1 MRRCSRAWRGFTS
14 PLRHRDA
21 LSSCPQGG
29 HRLWWFVEAPDEAAA
44 LGQLPEYVSRQTE
57 VTNVCFVPT
66 LDRGVVSPAGA
77 VTMTPSAPTGGLQR
91 STRAAVG
98 VLLVLAVLNA
108 AFLYLLPARAA
119 PATRGRSAR
128 RSRPRSS
135 APATSPASW
144 RPRSRCSPRAAGAR
158 SSRWPIALV
167 TLSVGLLAATLLHT
181 ARFRWGY
188 PPTWVW
194 TGVYALAPVGVVIL
208 ARRQRAITIRPLVA
222 DPRLR
227 LLRVLSGVFGAAM
240 LAGAIALFAF
250 PADLGRDWPWPL
262 TTLLAQ
268 AIAAWIAMIAAALLW
283 CAYDLRRTHEAF
295 IPYATL
301 AAWCLALLA
310 LPALH
315 AGELTRTGAPLL
327 SYLGALIAL
336 LALAV
341 LGVTRAG
348 RLSR

>member
-1 MRRCSRAWRGFTS
+1 MS
-14 PLRHRDA
+14 
-21 LSSCPQGG
+21 
-29 HRLWWFVEAPDEAAA
+29 
-44 LGQLPEYVSRQTE
+44 VSFRS
-57 VTNVCFVPT
+57 
-66 LDRGVVSPAGA
+66 LDRGVMSPAGA

-119 PATRGRSAR
+119 TGYAWAIRPPISAAFLGGGYLAGVVATALAVLAAR
-128 RSRPRSS
+128 RWRSIQPL
-135 APATSPASW
+135 AV
-144 RPRSRCSPRAAGAR
+144 
-158 SSRWPIALV
+158 ALV

-194 TGVYALAPVGVVIL
+194 TAVYALAPVGVVIL
-208 ARRQRAITIRPLVA
+208 ARRQRAITIRPAIA

-227 LLRVLSGVFGAAM
+227 LLRVLSLVFGAAM

-301 AAWCLALLA
+301 GAWCLALLA

-341 LGVTRAG
+341 LGVTSAT

>member
-1 MRRCSRAWRGFTS
+1 MS
-14 PLRHRDA
+14 
-21 LSSCPQGG
+21 
-29 HRLWWFVEAPDEAAA
+29 
-44 LGQLPEYVSRQTE
+44 VSFRS
-57 VTNVCFVPT
+57 
-66 LDRGVVSPAGA
+66 LDRGVMSPAGA

-98 VLLVLAVLNA
+98 VLLLLAVLNA

-119 PATRGRSAR
+119 TGYAWAIRPPISAAFLGAGYLAGVVATALAVLAAR
-128 RSRPRSS
+128 RWRSIQPL
-135 APATSPASW
+135 AV
-144 RPRSRCSPRAAGAR
+144 
-158 SSRWPIALV
+158 ALV

-227 LLRVLSGVFGAAM
+227 LLCVLSLVFGAAM

-301 AAWCLALLA
+301 GAWCLALLA

-315 AGELTRTGAPLL
+315 AGELTRTGVPLL
-327 SYLGALIAL
+327 SYLAALIAL

-341 LGVTRAG
+341 LGVARAT